1 MFLGAIPIVTQGF
14 LWLGLH
20 ANPVSSQRIKE
31 IQDQMKASEAF
42 QGYPALLPGKSM
54 TPELAGEIVNMG
66 FTNRALDP
74 NGVVVSTLAVFPTI
88 MAIFGARI
96 PMQQTTDWSAVE
108 AIVNMGFTNRALD
121 PNAAGIPWNLYF
133 HDDAGKEV
141 IRQSLQSWIEARS
154 IDLPPRAR
162 WWAILLG
169 LRELRQFS
177 QTPAGRLH
185 PESAKLYK
193 RLNDELL
200 QAASENRVLP
210 LAQTIREDL
219 ISDEYPNRLIDE
231 LSQLQTPETAVMVA
245 KWLQIQPMRMT
256 AMGRTA
262 EMFRA
267 QLVRRKS
274 QDGWVWAAK
283 QIQATANATRDPRCQ
298 VLIRSMDT
306 FLNLPA
312 SPGK

>member
-108 AIVNMGFTNRALD
+108 AIVDPARA
-121 PNAAGIPWNLYF
+121 
-133 HDDAGKEV
+133 
-141 IRQSLQSWIEARS
+141 
-154 IDLPPRAR
+154 
-162 WWAILLG
+162 
-169 LRELRQFS
+169 
-177 QTPAGRLH
+177 
-185 PESAKLYK
+185 
-193 RLNDELL
+193 
-200 QAASENRVLP
+200 
-210 LAQTIREDL
+210 
-219 ISDEYPNRLIDE
+219 
-231 LSQLQTPETAVMVA
+231 
-245 KWLQIQPMRMT
+245 
-256 AMGRTA
+256 
-262 EMFRA
+262 
-267 QLVRRKS
+267 
-274 QDGWVWAAK
+274 
-283 QIQATANATRDPRCQ
+283 
-298 VLIRSMDT
+298 
-306 FLNLPA
+306 
-312 SPGK
+312 